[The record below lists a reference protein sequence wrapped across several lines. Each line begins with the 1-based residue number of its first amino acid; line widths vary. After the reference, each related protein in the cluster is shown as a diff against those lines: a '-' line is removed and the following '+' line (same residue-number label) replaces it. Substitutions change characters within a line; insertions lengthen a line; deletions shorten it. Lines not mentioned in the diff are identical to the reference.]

1 MDEELSLN
9 VIQFFSKLSHK
20 WFPIWTIQMEVKDLN
35 PGPRRCNRWLGSVP
49 GSAVCPKWEFVRMD
63 CPKPQKSSN
72 TLSPQ
77 FNFVR
82 PHLAEVSFE
91 GRASGFS
98 VIPRSVTWENILQK
112 MHLWNESNWQNL
124 KSQSG
129 ADMTS

>member
-1 MDEELSLN
+1 
-9 VIQFFSKLSHK
+9 
-20 WFPIWTIQMEVKDLN
+20 MEVKDLN

-91 GRASGFS
+91 GRAPSGFS
-98 VIPRSVTWENILQK
+98 VNPRSVRHMGKPLAK
-112 MHLWNESNWQNL
+112 DA
-124 KSQSG
+124 SQEKIKLAKPISI
-129 ADMTS
+129 